1 MKFNKINLAI
11 LTALSCNAYAL
22 DLPKINVIANPL
34 IESTYLDAYSST
46 SSIVSQD
53 QIRDRNAVDIASA
66 LRTTPGVQIS
76 RYNPVGGY
84 GGDQGG
90 GVYIRGLGTAR
101 PGSEIKTYIDGV
113 PFYSGVWGHSLL
125 DILPV
130 NGMSSITVYKSP
142 QPQINGNNFAS
153 INLTTKSATEN
164 GTHGDG
170 RLSAGSFGTIIEQ
183 ASVSSKQDNI
193 NFVLSQGFMK
203 SNGHRAN
210 ADGELK
216 NIMGRLGVDINEHW
230 KADATFLYTDNY
242 ANDPNLVRVG
252 DGTYN
257 GSANAVPKY
266 ETNAGMLT
274 AAISHKYD
282 SFNGEFRAYATSGKA
297 KWSNYYNYLYKQEF
311 DMNGFKFKENFI
323 PWTGGLISGGVDF
336 DNIYGKS
343 SSSATVI
350 NDMPDMRIT
359 SPYIAV
365 NQTIAVNNE
374 WCLIPSAGIRFYEH
388 NIYSSKTAPHAG
400 LSLVSEKATFFA
412 NASRGVNYPG
422 QETVAVLGA
431 SSNWRTLSANDMNHY
446 EIGMKLNPIKG
457 TQFDMS
463 IFHDQINN
471 RFVYTGLYGAPPGT
485 PTAYKAD
492 GDHTNGA
499 ELSLKQNL
507 GDNWLGFVSYTY
519 LDPQSSINL
528 PYMPRS
534 AFVLGLNGNVGL
546 FKVAF
551 DAQHQTKMWANTNN
565 RVVQW
570 GTGIGTTKEVD
581 AFTVANVRVS
591 YPIPQM
597 GKKGEVFVAAENL
610 FDEKYEYA
618 PGYRMPGISGHL
630 GVIASF

>member
-153 INLTTKSATEN
+153 INLTTKSATEE

-183 ASVSSKQDNI
+183 ASVSSKQENI

-216 NIMGRLGVDINEHW
+216 NIMGRLGVDINDHW

-242 ANDPNLVRVG
+242 ANDPNL
-252 DGTYN
+252 THINNPYN
-257 GSANAVPKY
+257 PYTGSLSAVPKY

-282 SFNGEFRAYATSGKA
+282 SFNGELRAYATSGKA

-336 DNIYGKS
+336 DNIYGS
-343 SSSATVI
+343 SSGVDNVNSAMV
-350 NDMPDMRIT
+350 DMPDMRIT
-359 SPYIAV
+359 SPYVAV
-365 NQTIAVNNE
+365 NQTIAINNE
-374 WCLIPSAGIRFYEH
+374 WSLIPSAGVRFYEH

-400 LSLVSEKATFFA
+400 LSIASQKATFFA

-422 QETVAVLGA
+422 QEAVAVLGA

-463 IFHDQINN
+463 IFHDQINS
-471 RFVYTGLYGAPPGT
+471 RFAYSYAAGAG
-485 PTAYKAD
+485 AYKTD

-570 GTGIGTTKEVD
+570 GGIANTREVD

>member
-153 INLTTKSATEN
+153 INLTTKSATED

-242 ANDPNLVRVG
+242 ANDPNLVR
-252 DGTYN
+252 YWN
-257 GSANAVPKY
+257 YSGSLNTVPKY

-297 KWSNYYNYLYKQEF
+297 KWSNYFNVLYKQEF

-323 PWTGGLISGGVDF
+323 PWSGGVISGGVDF
-336 DNIYGKS
+336 DNISGKS
-343 SSSATVI
+343 GTT
-350 NDMPDMRIT
+350 DMPDMRIT

-365 NQTIAVNNE
+365 NQTIAINNE
-374 WCLIPSAGIRFYEH
+374 WSLIPSAGIRFYEH

-400 LSLVSEKATFFA
+400 LSVVSDKATFFA
-412 NASRGVNYPG
+412 NASRGVNYLG
-422 QETVAVLGA
+422 QEAA
-431 SSNWRTLSANDMNHY
+431 AMSIPSSSWRALSAIDMNHY
-446 EIGMKLNPIKG
+446 EVGMKLNPIKG

-463 IFHDQINN
+463 IFHDQINS
-471 RFVYTGLYGAPPGT
+471 RFVYTPPGS
-485 PTAYKAD
+485 ASKVD

-519 LDPQSSINL
+519 LDPKSSINL

>member
-216 NIMGRLGVDINEHW
+216 NIMGRLGVDINDHW

-282 SFNGEFRAYATSGKA
+282 SFNGELRAYATSGKA

-463 IFHDQINN
+463 IFHDQINS
-471 RFVYTGLYGAPPGT
+471 RFAYSYFDPSVMRAN
-485 PTAYKAD
+485 AYKTD

-507 GDNWLGFVSYTY
+507 GDNWLGFVSFTY

>member
-216 NIMGRLGVDINEHW
+216 NIMGRLGVDINDHW

-412 NASRGVNYPG
+412 NASRGVYYPG

-463 IFHDQINN
+463 IFHDQINS
-471 RFVYTGLYGAPPGT
+471 RFAYSYAAG
-485 PTAYKAD
+485 AYKTD

-507 GDNWLGFVSYTY
+507 GDNWLGFVSFTY

>member
-463 IFHDQINN
+463 IFHDQINS
-471 RFVYTGLYGAPPGT
+471 RFAYSYFDPSVMRAN
-485 PTAYKAD
+485 AYKTD

-507 GDNWLGFVSYTY
+507 GDNWLGFVSFTY

>member
-113 PFYSGVWGHSLL
+113 PFYAGVWGHPLL

-153 INLTTKSATEN
+153 INLTTKSATED

-216 NIMGRLGVDINEHW
+216 NIMGRLGVDINDHW

-323 PWTGGLISGGVDF
+323 PWSGGVISGGIDF
-336 DNIYGKS
+336 DNISGKS
-343 SSSATVI
+343 GTT
-350 NDMPDMRIT
+350 DMPDMRIT
-359 SPYIAV
+359 SPYVAV
-365 NQTIAVNNE
+365 NQSIAINNE
-374 WCLIPSAGIRFYEH
+374 WSLIPSAGIRFYEH

-400 LSLVSEKATFFA
+400 LSVVSDKATFFA
-412 NASRGVNYPG
+412 NASRGVNYLG
-422 QETVAVLGA
+422 QEAA
-431 SSNWRTLSANDMNHY
+431 AMSIPSSSWRALSPIDMNHY
-446 EIGMKLNPIKG
+446 EVGMKLNPIKG

-463 IFHDQINN
+463 IFHDQINS
-471 RFVYTGLYGAPPGT
+471 RFVYAEPYGSSPGS
-485 PTAYKAD
+485 ASKVD

-519 LDPQSSINL
+519 LDPKSSINL

-570 GTGIGTTKEVD
+570 GTGIGTSKEVD

>member
-11 LTALSCNAYAL
+11 LVALSCDAYAL

-153 INLTTKSATEN
+153 INLTTKSATED

-216 NIMGRLGVDINEHW
+216 NIMGRLGVDFNDHW

-242 ANDPNLVRVG
+242 ANDPNLVHVYG
-252 DGTYN
+252 YT

-282 SFNGEFRAYATSGKA
+282 SFNGELRAYATSGKA

-336 DNIYGKS
+336 DNISGKS
-343 SSSATVI
+343 SESATVI

-359 SPYIAV
+359 SPYVAV
-365 NQTIAVNNE
+365 NQSIAINNE
-374 WCLIPSAGIRFYEH
+374 WCLIPSAGVRFYEH

-400 LSLVSEKATFFA
+400 LSVISEKATFFA
-412 NASRGVNYPG
+412 NASRGINYPG
-422 QETVAVLGA
+422 QEAAALSIP
-431 SSNWRTLSANDMNHY
+431 SSSWRALSAIDMNHY
-446 EIGMKLNPIKG
+446 EVGMKLNPIKG

-463 IFHDQINN
+463 IFHDQINS
-471 RFVYTGLYGAPPGT
+471 RFAYNSGAG
-485 PTAYKAD
+485 TAYKTD

-519 LDPQSSINL
+519 LDPKSSINL

-534 AFVLGLNGNVGL
+534 AFVLGLNGNIGL
-546 FKVAF
+546 FKIAF
-551 DAQHQTKMWANTNN
+551 DAQHQTKMWANTAN
-565 RVVQW
+565 RNLSW
-570 GTGIGTTKEVD
+570 GAIGSTSQVD

>member
-11 LTALSCNAYAL
+11 LIALSCDAYAL

-34 IESTYLDAYSST
+34 INENYLDAYSST
-46 SSIVSQD
+46 SSIITQD

-66 LRTTPGVQIS
+66 LRATPGVQIS

-153 INLTTKSATEN
+153 INLTTKSATED

-183 ASVSSKQDNI
+183 ASVSSKQENI

-216 NIMGRLGVDINEHW
+216 NIMGRLGVDINDHW

-242 ANDPNLVRVG
+242 ANDPNLVR
-252 DGTYN
+252 N
-257 GSANAVPKY
+257 GATSGVPKY

-323 PWTGGLISGGVDF
+323 PWVGGLISGGVDF
-336 DNIYGKS
+336 DNISGKS
-343 SSSATVI
+343 SQSAILI

-359 SPYIAV
+359 SPYVAV
-365 NQTIAVNNE
+365 NQTIAINKE
-374 WCLIPSAGIRFYEH
+374 WSLIPSAGVRFYEH

-400 LSLVSEKATFFA
+400 VSVVSEKATFFA

-422 QETVAVLGA
+422 QEAVALLGA
-431 SSNWRTLSANDMNHY
+431 SSNWRTLSAIDMNHY
-446 EIGMKLNPIKG
+446 EIGMKLNPMKG

-463 IFHDQINN
+463 IFHDQINSRFAYSFYDPSVN
-471 RFVYTGLYGAPPGT
+471 RAN
-485 PTAYKAD
+485 AYKTD

-507 GDNWLGFVSYTY
+507 GDNWLGFVNYTY
-519 LDPQSSINL
+519 LDPKSSINL

-570 GTGIGTTKEVD
+570 GTGIGTT
-581 AFTVANVRVS
+581 
-591 YPIPQM
+591 
-597 GKKGEVFVAAENL
+597 
-610 FDEKYEYA
+610 
-618 PGYRMPGISGHL
+618 
-630 GVIASF
+630 

>member
-1 MKFNKINLAI
+1 MKYNKLTLAI
-11 LTALSCNAYAL
+11 SMIFASNLYAKDTI
-22 DLPKINVIANPL
+22 DLPNINVIANPL
-34 IESTYLDAYSST
+34 IEETHLDAYSST
-46 SSIVSQD
+46 SSIVTQD
-53 QIRDRNAVDIASA
+53 QIRDRNAIDIASA
-66 LRTTPGVQIS
+66 LRTTPGVEIS

-130 NGMSSITVYKSP
+130 NGMSSITVYKGP

-153 INLTTKSATEN
+153 INLTTKSATED

-170 RLSAGSFGTIIEQ
+170 RLSAGSFGTIVEQ
-183 ASVSSKQDNI
+183 ASVSSKQENI
-193 NFVLSQGFMK
+193 NFVLSEGFMK

-216 NIMGRLGVDINEHW
+216 NIMGRLGIDINDHW

-242 ANDPNLVRVG
+242 ANDPNL
-252 DGTYN
+252 THIYN
-257 GSANAVPKY
+257 PDHPYTGSLNAVPRY
-266 ETNAGMLT
+266 ATEAGMVT

-282 SFNGEFRAYATSGKA
+282 SFNGEFRAYATSGKG
-297 KWSNYYNYLYKQEF
+297 KWSNYYNYVYKQEF
-311 DMNGFKFKENFI
+311 DMNGFKFKENVI
-323 PWTGGLISGGVDF
+323 PWSGGLISGGVDF
-336 DNIYGKS
+336 DSIHGS
-343 SSSATVI
+343 SSGVDNVNSAMVG
-350 NDMPDMRIT
+350 MPNMRIT
-359 SPYIAV
+359 SPYVAV
-365 NQTIAVNNE
+365 NQTIALNSE
-374 WCLIPSAGIRFYEH
+374 WSLIPSAGVRFYEH

-400 LSLVSEKATFFA
+400 LSVVSEKATFFA

-422 QETVAVLGA
+422 QEAVAVLGA

-463 IFHDQINN
+463 IFHDQINS
-471 RFVYTGLYGAPPGT
+471 RFAYSYAVG
-485 PTAYKAD
+485 AYKTD

-507 GDNWLGFVSYTY
+507 GDSWLGFVNYTY

-551 DAQHQTKMWANTNN
+551 DAQHQTKMWAKTDN

-570 GTGIGTTKEVD
+570 GGIANTEQVD

-591 YPIPQM
+591 YPLPQI
-597 GKKGEVFVAAENL
+597 GKKGEVFVAAENI

>member
-1 MKFNKINLAI
+1 MKYNKLTLVISMIFASNL
-11 LTALSCNAYAL
+11 YAK
-22 DLPKINVIANPL
+22 DIVGLPNINVIANPL
-34 IESTYLDAYSST
+34 IEETHLDAYSST
-46 SSIVSQD
+46 SSIVTQD

-66 LRTTPGVQIS
+66 LRTTPGVEIS

-153 INLTTKSATEN
+153 INLTTKSTTQD
-164 GTHGDG
+164 GIHGDG
-170 RLSAGSFGTIIEQ
+170 RLSAGSFGTVTEQ

-216 NIMGRLGVDINEHW
+216 NIMGRLGIDINDHW

-242 ANDPNLVRVG
+242 ANDPNLVR
-252 DGTYN
+252 N
-257 GSANAVPKY
+257 SATSGVPKY

-311 DMNGFKFKENFI
+311 DMNGFKFKENFF
-323 PWTGGLISGGVDF
+323 PWVGGLISGGVDF
-336 DNIYGKS
+336 DNISGKS
-343 SSSATVI
+343 SESATVI

-359 SPYIAV
+359 SPYVAV
-365 NQTIAVNNE
+365 NQTIAINNE
-374 WCLIPSAGIRFYEH
+374 WCLIPSAGVRFYEH

-400 LSLVSEKATFFA
+400 LSVVSEKVTFFA

-422 QETVAVLGA
+422 QEAVALLGA

-471 RFVYTGLYGAPPGT
+471 RFAYTNLYGGGS
-485 PTAYKAD
+485 PTAYKTD

-507 GDNWLGFVSYTY
+507 GDSWLGFANYTY
-519 LDPQSSINL
+519 LDPKSSINL

-546 FKVAF
+546 FKIAF
-551 DAQHQTKMWANTNN
+551 DAQHQTKMWANTAN
-565 RVVQW
+565 RVVSW
-570 GTGIGTTKEVD
+570 GALGSTHQVD

-591 YPIPQM
+591 YPVPQM
-597 GKKGEVFVAAENL
+597 GKKGEIFVAAENI

-618 PGYRMPGISGHL
+618 PGYKMPGISGQIGL
-630 GVIASF
+630 SASF

>member
-216 NIMGRLGVDINEHW
+216 NIMGRLGVDINDHW

-471 RFVYTGLYGAPPGT
+471 RFAYSYFDPSVMRAN
-485 PTAYKAD
+485 AYKTD

-534 AFVLGLNGNVGL
+534 AFVLGLNGNIGL

>member
-1 MKFNKINLAI
+1 
-11 LTALSCNAYAL
+11 
-22 DLPKINVIANPL
+22 
-34 IESTYLDAYSST
+34 
-46 SSIVSQD
+46 
-53 QIRDRNAVDIASA
+53 
-66 LRTTPGVQIS
+66 VQIS

-216 NIMGRLGVDINEHW
+216 NIMGRLGVDINDHW

-463 IFHDQINN
+463 IFHDQINS
-471 RFVYTGLYGAPPGT
+471 RFAYSYFDPSVMRAN
-485 PTAYKAD
+485 AYKTD

-507 GDNWLGFVSYTY
+507 GDNWLGFVSFTY

>member
-216 NIMGRLGVDINEHW
+216 NIMGRLGVDINDHW

-422 QETVAVLGA
+422 QEAVAVLGA

-463 IFHDQINN
+463 IFHDQINS
-471 RFVYTGLYGAPPGT
+471 RFAYSYFDPSVMRAN
-485 PTAYKAD
+485 AYKTD

-507 GDNWLGFVSYTY
+507 GDNWLGFVSFTY

>member
-1 MKFNKINLAI
+1 
-11 LTALSCNAYAL
+11 
-22 DLPKINVIANPL
+22 
-34 IESTYLDAYSST
+34 
-46 SSIVSQD
+46 
-53 QIRDRNAVDIASA
+53 
-66 LRTTPGVQIS
+66 
-76 RYNPVGGY
+76 
-84 GGDQGG
+84 
-90 GVYIRGLGTAR
+90 
-101 PGSEIKTYIDGV
+101 
-113 PFYSGVWGHSLL
+113 
-125 DILPV
+125 
-130 NGMSSITVYKSP
+130 
-142 QPQINGNNFAS
+142 
-153 INLTTKSATEN
+153 
-164 GTHGDG
+164 
-170 RLSAGSFGTIIEQ
+170 
-183 ASVSSKQDNI
+183 
-193 NFVLSQGFMK
+193 
-203 SNGHRAN
+203 
-210 ADGELK
+210 
-216 NIMGRLGVDINEHW
+216 MGRLGVDINDHW

-463 IFHDQINN
+463 IFHDQINS
-471 RFVYTGLYGAPPGT
+471 RFAYSYFDPSVMRAN
-485 PTAYKAD
+485 AYKTD

-507 GDNWLGFVSYTY
+507 GDNWLGFVSFTY

>member
-1 MKFNKINLAI
+1 
-11 LTALSCNAYAL
+11 
-22 DLPKINVIANPL
+22 
-34 IESTYLDAYSST
+34 
-46 SSIVSQD
+46 
-53 QIRDRNAVDIASA
+53 
-66 LRTTPGVQIS
+66 
-76 RYNPVGGY
+76 
-84 GGDQGG
+84 
-90 GVYIRGLGTAR
+90 
-101 PGSEIKTYIDGV
+101 
-113 PFYSGVWGHSLL
+113 
-125 DILPV
+125 
-130 NGMSSITVYKSP
+130 
-142 QPQINGNNFAS
+142 
-153 INLTTKSATEN
+153 
-164 GTHGDG
+164 
-170 RLSAGSFGTIIEQ
+170 
-183 ASVSSKQDNI
+183 
-193 NFVLSQGFMK
+193 MK
-203 SNGHRAN
+203 SDGHRAN

-216 NIMGRLGVDINEHW
+216 NIMGRLGVDINDHW

-242 ANDPNLVRVG
+242 ANDPNLVRYTATSG
-252 DGTYN
+252 
-257 GSANAVPKY
+257 VPKY

-297 KWSNYYNYLYKQEF
+297 KWSNYYDYLYKQEF

-323 PWTGGLISGGVDF
+323 PWLGGLISGGVDF
-336 DNIYGKS
+336 DNISGKS
-343 SSSATVI
+343 SESATVI

-359 SPYIAV
+359 SPYVAV
-365 NQTIAVNNE
+365 NQTIAINNE
-374 WCLIPSAGIRFYEH
+374 WCLIPSAGVRFYEH

-400 LSLVSEKATFFA
+400 VSVVSEKATFFA

-422 QETVAVLGA
+422 QETVAVLGS

-463 IFHDQINN
+463 IFHDQINS
-471 RFVYTGLYGAPPGT
+471 RFAYSYFDPSVMRAN
-485 PTAYKAD
+485 AYKTD

-507 GDNWLGFVSYTY
+507 GDNWLGFVNYTY

-570 GTGIGTTKEVD
+570 GNGIGTIKEVD

-591 YPIPQM
+591 YPLPQI
-597 GKKGEVFVAAENL
+597 GKKGEVFVAAENI

>member
-11 LTALSCNAYAL
+11 LIALSCDAYAL

-34 IESTYLDAYSST
+34 INENYLDAYSST
-46 SSIVSQD
+46 SSIITQD

-66 LRTTPGVQIS
+66 LRATPGVQIS

-113 PFYSGVWGHSLL
+113 PFYSGVWGHALL

-153 INLTTKSATEN
+153 INLTTKSATED

-216 NIMGRLGVDINEHW
+216 NIMGRLGVDINDHW

-252 DGTYN
+252 DGSYT

-323 PWTGGLISGGVDF
+323 PWLGGLISGGVDF
-336 DNIYGKS
+336 DNISGKS
-343 SSSATVI
+343 SQSANVI

-365 NQTIAVNNE
+365 NQTIAINNE
-374 WCLIPSAGIRFYEH
+374 WSLIPSAGVRFYEH

-400 LSLVSEKATFFA
+400 VSVISEKATFFA

-422 QETVAVLGA
+422 QETVALLGA

-446 EIGMKLNPIKG
+446 EIGMKLNPMKG

-463 IFHDQINN
+463 IFHDQINS
-471 RFVYTGLYGAPPGT
+471 RFVYNPENSAS
-485 PTAYKAD
+485 KVD

-507 GDNWLGFVSYTY
+507 GDNWLGFVNYTY
-519 LDPQSSINL
+519 LDPKSSINL

-591 YPIPQM
+591 YPLPQI
-597 GKKGEVFVAAENL
+597 GKKGEVFVAAENI

-618 PGYRMPGISGHL
+618 SGYIMPGISGHL